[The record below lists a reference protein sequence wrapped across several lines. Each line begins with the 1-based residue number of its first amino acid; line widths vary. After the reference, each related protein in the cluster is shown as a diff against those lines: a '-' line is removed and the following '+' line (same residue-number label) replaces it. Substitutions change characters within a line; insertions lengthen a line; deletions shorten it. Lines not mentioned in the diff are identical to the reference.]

1 MTEDVM
7 KLRSIDVSFNFDIGD
22 GYTLD
27 FGVYRDFR
35 DKPHRAEIE
44 VALNEVENNLSY
56 NQMAFMSQI
65 IGEVTAKLCKINPDR
80 YDITKRNLYDSEKEL
95 DK

>member
-1 MTEDVM
+1 M
-7 KLRSIDVSFNFDIGD
+7 KLRSISVNFNFDIGD
-22 GYTLD
+22 RYTLD
-27 FGVYRDFR
+27 FDVYRDFR

-44 VALNEVENNLSY
+44 VALNDVENNLSY
-56 NQMAFMSQI
+56 DQMAFMSQI

>member
-1 MTEDVM
+1 MSKDVM
-7 KLRSIDVSFNFDIGD
+7 KLRGIDVRFDFDIGD
-22 GYTLD
+22 RYTLD

-35 DKPHRAEIE
+35 DKPHRGEIE

-56 NQMAFMSQI
+56 DQMAFMTQI
-65 IGEVTAKLCKINPDR
+65 IGEVTNKLCRINPNR